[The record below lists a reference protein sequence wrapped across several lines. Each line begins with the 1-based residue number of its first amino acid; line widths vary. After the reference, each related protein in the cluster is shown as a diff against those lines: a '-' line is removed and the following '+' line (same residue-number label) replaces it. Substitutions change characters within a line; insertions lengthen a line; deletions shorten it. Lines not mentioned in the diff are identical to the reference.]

1 MWLRKKKNLNK
12 FLTYDPN
19 FNGRVLKN
27 LSFLPLHFPLV
38 NISYIF
44 INENLNNIHLVKKNT
59 RVKKILFFKV
69 GMLPVIF
76 PSWGVG
82 GMFNGRS

>member
-27 LSFLPLHFPLV
+27 LSFLPLHFPSV

-44 INENLNNIHLVKKNT
+44 INENLNNIHLVKKKYQGKKNT
-59 RVKKILFFKV
+59 FF
-69 GMLPVIF
+69 
-76 PSWGVG
+76 
-82 GMFNGRS
+82 